1 MKLAAAKA
9 LADFIPEEELSADN
23 IIPPAFAK
31 GVGKAVARR
40 LQRLRLRR
48 EQRASKENDL

>member
-31 GVGKAVARR
+31 GVGKAVAKAVAEAAVETGAARI
-40 LQRLRLRR
+40 
-48 EQRASKENDL
+48 KGK